1 MLSRRPQSR
10 SVAAPVCPMLRRMT
24 GFTSLRGFALSTV
37 AVLALAACET
47 QQASLPPPPTPRPG
61 TTAPAPALTGIAALH
76 ARELI
81 GRTVYN
87 RDGAVVGVVDDV
99 VVHRRDR
106 TLAAVLRM
114 GGFLGFGGDKAVV
127 PVRQFR
133 LQGSDLVAPNLTRAV
148 LEGVDNYQARDW
160 DRADRDRLIGASARP

>member
-1 MLSRRPQSR
+1 MLG
-10 SVAAPVCPMLRRMT
+10 RMD
-24 GFTSLRGFALSTV
+24 GFTSVRGLALSSL
-37 AVLALAACET
+37 AVLLLAACET

-61 TTAPAPALTGIAALH
+61 TPAPAAPAPTGINALR
-76 ARELI
+76 AGELI
-81 GRTVYN
+81 GRNVYN
-87 RDGAVVGVVDDV
+87 RDGVLVGTVDDV

-133 LQGSDLVAPNLTRAV
+133 LQGDSLVAPNLTRDV
-148 LEGVDNYQARDW
+148 LERVDNYQPRDW
-160 DRADRDRLIGASARP
+160 DRADRDRLVGAR

>member
-1 MLSRRPQSR
+1 
-10 SVAAPVCPMLRRMT
+10 MLRRMT
-24 GFTSLRGFALSTV
+24 GFSALRGFALSSV

-47 QQASLPPPPTPRPG
+47 PRQQANLPPPPPPRPG
-61 TTAPAPALTGIAALH
+61 TSAPTAPALTGIAAL
-76 ARELI
+76 RTGELI
-81 GRTVYN
+81 GRSVYN
-87 RDGAVVGVVDDV
+87 RDGEMVGVVDDM

-133 LQGSDLVAPNLTRAV
+133 LQGENLIAPNLTRAV
-148 LEGVDNYQARDW
+148 LENVDNYQPRDW
-160 DRADRDRLIGASARP
+160 DRADRDRLVGSAR

>member
-1 MLSRRPQSR
+1 
-10 SVAAPVCPMLRRMT
+10 MLRRMS
-24 GFTSLRGFALSTV
+24 GFTSLRGFALSSA

-47 QQASLPPPPTPRPG
+47 PQQVNLPPPPPPRPG
-61 TTAPAPALTGIAALH
+61 ATQAPASGGVAALR
-76 ARELI
+76 AGELI

-87 RDGAVVGVVDDV
+87 RDGAIVGVVDDV

-114 GGFLGFGGDKAVV
+114 GGFFGFGGDKAVV

-133 LQGSDLVAPNLTRAV
+133 LQGEALLAPNLTRAV
-148 LEGVDNYQARDW
+148 LETVGNYQAGDW
-160 DRADRDRLIGASARP
+160 ERADRDRLIGASARP

>member
-1 MLSRRPQSR
+1 
-10 SVAAPVCPMLRRMT
+10 MLRRMN
-24 GFTSLRGFALSTV
+24 GFTFLRAFALSSATV
-37 AVLALAACET
+37 LLLTACET
-47 QQASLPPPPTPRPG
+47 PQRQASLPPPPTPRPG
-61 TTAPAPALTGIAALH
+61 AAAPAAPAPTGIAALR

-133 LQGSDLVAPNLTRAV
+133 LQGEDLVAPNLTRGV
-148 LEGVDNYQARDW
+148 LETVDNYQPRDW
-160 DRADRDRLIGASARP
+160 DRADRDRLIGAAR

>member
-1 MLSRRPQSR
+1 
-10 SVAAPVCPMLRRMT
+10 MLRRMI
-24 GFTSLRGFALSTV
+24 GFSALRGFALSSV
-37 AVLALAACET
+37 AVLTLAACET
-47 QQASLPPPPTPRPG
+47 PRQQANLPPPPPPRPG
-61 TTAPAPALTGIAALH
+61 TSAPTAPAPTGIAAL
-76 ARELI
+76 RTGELI

-87 RDGAVVGVVDDV
+87 REGEMVGVVDDV

-133 LQGSDLVAPNLTRAV
+133 LQGENLVAPNLTRAV
-148 LEGVDNYQARDW
+148 LETVDNYQPRDW
-160 DRADRDRLIGASARP
+160 DRADRDRLVGSAR

>member
-1 MLSRRPQSR
+1 
-10 SVAAPVCPMLRRMT
+10 MLRRMS
-24 GFTSLRGFALSTV
+24 GFTSLRGFALSSA
-37 AVLALAACET
+37 AVLLLTACDTARQE
-47 QQASLPPPPTPRPG
+47 ASLPLPPPPRPG
-61 TTAPAPALTGIAALH
+61 AVAPPGPAPASTGIGALR

-87 RDGAVVGVVDDV
+87 RDGAAVGVVDDV

-133 LQGSDLVAPNLTRAV
+133 LQGEDLVAPNLTRAV
-148 LEGVDNYQARDW
+148 LESVDNYQPRDW
-160 DRADRDRLIGASARP
+160 DRADRDRVIGASR

>member
-1 MLSRRPQSR
+1 
-10 SVAAPVCPMLRRMT
+10 
-24 GFTSLRGFALSTV
+24 
-37 AVLALAACET
+37 VLLLAACDTARQE
-47 QQASLPPPPTPRPG
+47 ASLPPPPPARPG
-61 TTAPAPALTGIAALH
+61 AATPPAAPAPTGIGALR
-76 ARELI
+76 ARDLI

-87 RDGAVVGVVDDV
+87 RDGAMVGVVDDV

-133 LQGSDLVAPNLTRAV
+133 LQGEDLLAPNLTRAV
-148 LEGVDNYQARDW
+148 LENVDNYQPRDW
-160 DRADRDRLIGASARP
+160 DRADRDRVIGASR

>member
-1 MLSRRPQSR
+1 
-10 SVAAPVCPMLRRMT
+10 MLRRMS
-24 GFTSLRGFALSTV
+24 GFTSLRGFALSSA
-37 AVLALAACET
+37 AVILLAACDTARQE
-47 QQASLPPPPTPRPG
+47 ASLPPPPPPRPG
-61 TTAPAPALTGIAALH
+61 AVTPPAPAPAPTGLGALR

-87 RDGAVVGVVDDV
+87 REGAAVGVVDDV

-133 LQGSDLVAPNLTRAV
+133 LQGEDLVAPNLTRAV
-148 LEGVDNYQARDW
+148 LENVDNYQPRDW
-160 DRADRDRLIGASARP
+160 DRADRDRLIGTAR

>member
-1 MLSRRPQSR
+1 MLG
-10 SVAAPVCPMLRRMT
+10 RMD
-24 GFTSLRGFALSTV
+24 GFTSVRGLALSSL
-37 AVLALAACET
+37 AVLLLAACET

-61 TTAPAPALTGIAALH
+61 TPAPAAPAPTGINALR
-76 ARELI
+76 AGELI
-81 GRTVYN
+81 GRNVYN
-87 RDGAVVGVVDDV
+87 RDGVLVGTVDDV

-133 LQGSDLVAPNLTRAV
+133 LQGDSLVAPNLTRDV
-148 LEGVDNYQARDW
+148 LERVDNYQPRD
-160 DRADRDRLIGASARP
+160 